1 MKSKILCAIIVFL
14 CLFLL
19 ARFSKTSTVY
29 ENLSDTTVL
38 SDAPLR
44 LYLSS
49 SDKYKDKQ
57 CPYPFK
63 KFIGGHKLGIGCT
76 VPPIDGTGKSDG
88 PTQWGTTWQASYKNE
103 DPCDVCVPK
112 EYESKNAYIPCS
124 ATKPGPPNIKGC
136 GFPDSDCQAAIDAI
150 KPDFPAYHKYRK
162 VETKAD
168 IQQYLFKCGKKN
180 SSGKRVCPCMDKWGR
195 NHKPYDC
202 NAPLKSYNCETKD
215 DKKMCIPVE
224 GGSGQYKTPD
234 ECTAA
239 CNPVYPN
246 GYDCE
251 ATKSGPLCV
260 KKTTGK
266 YPNEETCNQNCGPP
280 YKNGYDCE
288 ATKSGP
294 VCVLKTSGKY
304 PTEEACNIKCGPP
317 YKNGYD
323 CEATMDKQMCV
334 PVSEGK
340 YPDEGACKKV
350 CGKEPI
356 PLTNGDGPVNLTPCI
371 KFKGKNVTTLENRN
385 YFDKQCTKFLKF
397 PSKSL
402 RTMSSDCP
410 QPGYARGV
418 CSLTS
423 PVKVKK
429 IR

>member
-88 PTQWGTTWQASYKNE
+88 PTQWGTTWQAYYKNE

-112 EYESKNAYIPCS
+112 EYESQNAYIPCS
-124 ATKPGPPNIKGC
+124 ATNPGPPNIKGC

-251 ATKSGPLCV
+251 AT
-260 KKTTGK
+260 
-266 YPNEETCNQNCGPP
+266 
-280 YKNGYDCE
+280 
-288 ATKSGP
+288 
-294 VCVLKTSGKY
+294 
-304 PTEEACNIKCGPP
+304 
-317 YKNGYD
+317 
-323 CEATMDKQMCV
+323 MDKQMCV

-402 RTMSSDCP
+402 RTISGDCP

-423 PVKVKK
+423 PVKIKK